1 MEHRRDLVDRHHGL
15 KVRKNGQQKTCNLSC
30 NIAAKRVVQ
39 RCCAF
44 YHQRKTCLAPNQ
56 VVNSFCSSAAKHV
69 ARFFFF
75 SRFSVPLQRK
85 KRFQCVVKPFP
96 HVQIVGRKAK
106 WQKLPGGKGLQF
118 CSLFICLSVFFTK
131 SKFLYPMPV
140 ESELLKHLTIKIY
153 ANFMNFWYFS

>member
-1 MEHRRDLVDRHHGL
+1 MGN
-15 KVRKNGQQKTCNLSC
+15 K
-30 NIAAKRVVQ
+30 KR
-39 RCCAF
+39 A
-44 YHQRKTCLAPNQ
+44 TCLATLQQNELY
-56 VVNSFCSSAAKHV
+56 SDV
-69 ARFFFF
+69 ARFTTNIKLVLHQIRLSTRFAAVLRNKLHVFFF

-131 SKFLYPMPV
+131 SKFLYPMTV

>member
-1 MEHRRDLVDRHHGL
+1 MEHRRDFVDRHHGL
-15 KVRKNGQQKTCNLSC
+15 KVRKNGQQKR
-30 NIAAKRVVQ
+30 A
-39 RCCAF
+39 
-44 YHQRKTCLAPNQ
+44 TCLATLQQNELY
-56 VVNSFCSSAAKHV
+56 SDV
-69 ARFFFF
+69 ARFTTNIKLVLHQIRLSTRFAAVLRNKLHVFFF
-75 SRFSVPLQRK
+75 PRFSVPLQRK

-131 SKFLYPMPV
+131 SKFLYPMTV

>member
-1 MEHRRDLVDRHHGL
+1 MGN
-15 KVRKNGQQKTCNLSC
+15 K
-30 NIAAKRVVQ
+30 KR
-39 RCCAF
+39 A
-44 YHQRKTCLAPNQ
+44 TCLATLQQNELY
-56 VVNSFCSSAAKHV
+56 SDV
-69 ARFFFF
+69 ARFTTNIKLVLHQIRLSTRFAAVLRNTLHVFFF
-75 SRFSVPLQRK
+75 PRFSVPLQRK

-131 SKFLYPMPV
+131 SKFLYPMTV
-140 ESELLKHLTIKIY
+140 ESELLKHLTIKIN

>member
-1 MEHRRDLVDRHHGL
+1 MGN
-15 KVRKNGQQKTCNLSC
+15 K
-30 NIAAKRVVQ
+30 KR
-39 RCCAF
+39 A
-44 YHQRKTCLAPNQ
+44 TCLATLQQNELY
-56 VVNSFCSSAAKHV
+56 SDV
-69 ARFFFF
+69 ARFTTNIKLVLHQIRLSTRFAAVLRNKLHVFFF
-75 SRFSVPLQRK
+75 PRFSVPLQRK

-131 SKFLYPMPV
+131 SKFLYPMTV

>member
-1 MEHRRDLVDRHHGL
+1 MGN
-15 KVRKNGQQKTCNLSC
+15 K
-30 NIAAKRVVQ
+30 KR
-39 RCCAF
+39 A
-44 YHQRKTCLAPNQ
+44 TCLATLQQNELY
-56 VVNSFCSSAAKHV
+56 SDV
-69 ARFFFF
+69 ARFTTNIKLVLHQIRLSTRFAAVLRNKLHVFFF
-75 SRFSVPLQRK
+75 PRFSVPLQRK

-131 SKFLYPMPV
+131 SKFLYPMTV

-153 ANFMNFWYFS
+153 ANLMNFWYFS

>member
-1 MEHRRDLVDRHHGL
+1 MGN
-15 KVRKNGQQKTCNLSC
+15 K
-30 NIAAKRVVQ
+30 KR
-39 RCCAF
+39 A
-44 YHQRKTCLAPNQ
+44 TCLATLQQNELY
-56 VVNSFCSSAAKHV
+56 SDV
-69 ARFFFF
+69 ARFTTNIKLVLHQIRLSTRFAAVLRNTFHVFFF
-75 SRFSVPLQRK
+75 PRFSVPLQRK

-131 SKFLYPMPV
+131 SKFLYPMTV

>member
-1 MEHRRDLVDRHHGL
+1 MGN
-15 KVRKNGQQKTCNLSC
+15 K
-30 NIAAKRVVQ
+30 KR
-39 RCCAF
+39 A
-44 YHQRKTCLAPNQ
+44 TCLATLQQNELY
-56 VVNSFCSSAAKHV
+56 SDV
-69 ARFFFF
+69 ARFTTNIKLVLHQIRLSTRFAAVSRNTLHVFFP
-75 SRFSVPLQRK
+75 RFSVPLQRK

-131 SKFLYPMPV
+131 SQFLYPMTV